1 MKNDN
6 SEISFFK
13 EAIILLVLALILLN
27 LFDSAIYWCYLL
39 IPVFIFIL
47 SSNSSLIDKNF
58 TSLLVFSILYPLLLL
73 LYQIKVANSI
83 LLGYF
88 LFPPIFYFLGKY
100 LVHRHSNKLTI
111 YFLLFFTTILFSILP
126 FSANIISIIENGFMT
141 QRNISLFWEDKGT
154 LTHATNIGSYFAFNL
169 ALLPA
174 MFSQNNSF
182 KVRKYKIL
190 ALILLIISLIATFN
204 MSNRTGILIMTFSL
218 LVSIMTTENRRKYI
232 ILIFLLLIIVTIL
245 YINDILSIR
254 TWFRYTHYFDRITAT
269 NFTEESRLLIWKRA
283 LSGFSLYPFGN
294 IDYNIGAS
302 YAHNLWLDTARKSGI
317 ITLIPLLYITF
328 LNIYYYL
335 KVILN
340 KSHDE
345 FLRLLISGF
354 GVAFYITFF
363 VEPILDGL
371 YIMFFLYCFYF
382 GILVGIN
389 RYL

>member
-13 EAIILLVLALILLN
+13 EAIILIVIALILLN

-88 LFPPIFYFLGKY
+88 LFPPIFYLLGKY
-100 LVHRHSNKLTI
+100 LVHGHSNKLTI

-126 FSANIISIIENGFMT
+126 FSANMISIIENGFMT
-141 QRNISLFWEDKGT
+141 QRNINLFWEDEGT

-174 MFSQNNSF
+174 VFSQSNSS

-190 ALILLIISLIATFN
+190 ALILFIISLIATFN
-204 MSNRTGILIMTFSL
+204 MSNRTGILIMMVSL
-218 LVSIMTTENRRKYI
+218 LVSIMITDNRRKYI
-232 ILIFLLLIIVTIL
+232 ILIFLLIIIVTIF
-245 YINDILSIR
+245 YINDILNIR
-254 TWFRYTHYFDRITAT
+254 TWFRYTHYFDRITGT
-269 NFTEESRLLIWKRA
+269 NFTEESRLVIWKRA

-294 IDYNIGAS
+294 IDYKIGAS

-317 ITLIPLLYITF
+317 ITLIPLLYVTF
-328 LNIYYYL
+328 LNIHYYL

-345 FLRLLISGF
+345 FLRLLITGF

-371 YIMFFLYCFYF
+371 YILFFLYCFYF
-382 GILVGIN
+382 GILAGIN